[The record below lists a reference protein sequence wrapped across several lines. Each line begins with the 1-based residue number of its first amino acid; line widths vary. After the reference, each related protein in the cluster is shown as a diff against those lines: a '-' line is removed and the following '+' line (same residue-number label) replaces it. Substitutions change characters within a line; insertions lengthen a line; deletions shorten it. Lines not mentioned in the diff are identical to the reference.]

1 MVVTLIVVGTLLGL
15 LRLTINTAGLPSTVV
30 IFEMVTVGAAS
41 LSVMVPVPVAVVLLV
56 LADVTFIDKVNV
68 SVVSAVVSFVVGT
81 VTVTLVAPAGMV
93 TVVVVVV

>member
-30 IFEMVTVGAAS
+30 GLEMVTVGTPS
-41 LSVMVPVPVAVVLLV
+41 LSVIVPVPVAVVLLV
-56 LADVTFIDKVNV
+56 LVDVTFIDKVNV
-68 SVVSAVVSFVVGT
+68 SVDSAVVSFVVGT
-81 VTVTLVAPAGMV
+81 VTVTLVAPAGIV

>member
-1 MVVTLIVVGTLLGL
+1 MVVTLIVVGTALGL
-15 LRLTINTAGLPSTVV
+15 LRLTINTAGLPSTVLGL
-30 IFEMVTVGAAS
+30 EMVTVGAAS

-56 LADVTFIDKVNV
+56 FVEVTFIDKVNV